1 VLTEDEILDGVG
13 GFLIAGPILEPL
25 ELLLLAG
32 TLVIVFDDLF
42 TVEGLLGTSNDLFE
56 VVAAEEFGMDG
67 FIGIFFTVF
76 VETALF
82 NDERELLKLAR
93 ELLLSTSNLLFAI
106 DEIVGFGTW
115 FGCSGLRNEFVLRG
129 VDEALLVPLV
139 IAVVLNDLLLS
150 RDC

>member
-1 VLTEDEILDGVG
+1 M
-13 GFLIAGPILEPL
+13 IAGPILDPL

-32 TLVIVFDDLF
+32 TLLIVFDDLF
-42 TVEGLLGTSNDLFE
+42 ADEGFGGRSKDLFE
-56 VVAAEEFGMDG
+56 VVAADGTDG
-67 FIGIFFTVF
+67 FVGIFLTVF

-82 NDERELLKLAR
+82 NDERELLKLAL

-106 DEIVGFGTW
+106 DEIVGFGNW

-129 VDEALLVPLV
+129 VDEALLVPVV
-139 IAVVLNDLLLS
+139 IAVVLKDLLLS